1 MTDRA
6 ERPWE
11 LLPGRSDPC
20 SETRSTG
27 RRPTLWLATEFVFDL
42 LGIGLSEAKGECPK
56 ELRDKSEELRVLGNG
71 NQGKSYSY
79 KSRVLFGCKLL

>member
-20 SETRSTG
+20 NETRSMG
-27 RRPTLWLATEFVFDL
+27 RRPTAA
-42 LGIGLSEAKGECPK
+42 GIAGAVGGAGMPNSISLINLKTIFYI
-56 ELRDKSEELRVLGNG
+56 N
-71 NQGKSYSY
+71 
-79 KSRVLFGCKLL
+79 

>member
-27 RRPTLWLATEFVFDL
+27 RRPTLWLATVFIFV
-42 LGIGLSEAKGECPK
+42 GVRVGLSAAKGECPN
-56 ELRDKSEELRVLGNG
+56 ELRVKSEELRVLGDG
-71 NQGKSYSY
+71 NQGKNYSY
-79 KSRVLFGCKLL
+79 KSRMQFDY

>member
-11 LLPGRSDPC
+11 LLPGRSDPS

-27 RRPTLWLATEFVFDL
+27 RRPTLWQATGCVFDEWK
-42 LGIGLSEAKGECPK
+42 IELSADKGERPK
-56 ELRDKSEELRVLGNG
+56 ELRVKS
-71 NQGKSYSY
+71 
-79 KSRVLFGCKLL
+79 